1 MKPTTPNLLKRL
13 AYLHLNDETR
23 PFEMKCR
30 DWLGLGE
37 NRDRRGTS
45 SRAVRQAYYA
55 CLWLEEA
62 LRAREHED
70 PTVRREA
77 QQTVRGLRHQSFPE
91 ILERL
96 GKLHGLKSRMG
107 KRAADRRREAAERTI
122 GIDDRY
128 GLRELR
134 SVRSLRRVGRKLRN
148 CVEGERWA
156 RSYLHRRDAALWVLL
171 DREERR
177 PLCLMAVDADSREIT
192 ECEGFDGSTP
202 ELERP
207 LAFAILDAL
216 DVSGDHQEA
225 FARVEAYSELRNGQP
240 EEEVVKAGDRW
251 YRIWV
256 LDGGEKFV
264 IASRRRPGGRWRRS
278 RFTRDGDEIDGGFG
292 NALSTGELLALVL
305 DHPAL
310 AAKLPRSAA

>member
-1 MKPTTPNLLKRL
+1 MKPTTPNLLKKL

-30 DWLGLGE
+30 DWLGLNE
-37 NRDRRGTS
+37 NRDGRGTS
-45 SRAVRQAYYA
+45 VRAVRRAYYA

-91 ILERL
+91 ILGRL

-134 SVRSLRRVGRKLRN
+134 SVRSLRRVGRELRN

-177 PLCLMAVDADSREIT
+177 PLCLMAVNVDSREIT
-192 ECEGFDGSTP
+192 ECEGSGGSTP
-202 ELERP
+202 ELERS

-216 DVSGDHQEA
+216 DVSGDDQEA
-225 FARVEAYSELRNGQP
+225 FASVEAYSELRNGRP
-240 EEEVVKAGDRW
+240 EGEVFEAGGR
-251 YRIWV
+251 RCRLWV
-256 LDGGEKFV
+256 LDGGAKIV
-264 IASRRRPGGRWRRS
+264 IAYQSRPGGRWRRS
-278 RFTRDGDEIDGGFG
+278 RFTRRRGKMDGDWRNE
-292 NALSTGELLALVL
+292 LSTEELLTLVL

-310 AAKLPRSAA
+310 VAKLRGSAE